1 MEGGI
6 AMTLGTSPLALDDI
20 NLHEMAFWEK
30 PPGHRQ
36 QAFALLRAQPHPVFF
51 DEQKLPFMRKG
62 NGFYALVKHADVT
75 EASRNPAAFSSEP
88 CSTLIPDMLPFIA
101 RYFGS
106 IINMDDPR
114 HGRIRRI
121 VSRAFT
127 PRVLAKME
135 SDLQAAARQ
144 IVDDLIAKG
153 PCDFVTNVAARLPV
167 QVICDMMGVPAEQRE
182 LVFHHTNISLGWS
195 DPEYT
200 GFTADFNRR
209 QMART
214 LAKLV
219 QVGHG
224 LHQLAMRLGRDRR
237 RAATAGDPP
246 GDLTTALVTANVDG
260 ENLTDQELGSFFI
273 LLLIAGSETTRNAIA
288 HGLKLLTDHPGQ
300 RALLLADFDAR
311 IGGTLEEILRICTP
325 VIYFRR
331 TLIRDFELNG
341 FPLKAGEKVL
351 LFYNSANRDEA
362 IFDRPDEFD
371 ITRTDNRHLAFGAPG
386 PHFCLGT
393 HLARREM
400 TVMFRELLT
409 RLPEIRA
416 TGEPDM
422 LLSNFINGIKH
433 MECTF

>member
-1 MEGGI
+1 
-6 AMTLGTSPLALDDI
+6 MTVGTSPLALNDI
-20 NLHEMAFWEK
+20 NLPEMAFWER
-30 PPGHRQ
+30 PPAHRQ

-51 DEQKLPFMRKG
+51 DEQKMPFLRKG
-62 NGFYALVKHADVT
+62 PGFYALVKHADVT
-75 EASRNPAAFSSEP
+75 EASRHPAVFSNEP
-88 CSTLIPDMLPFIA
+88 CSIYIPDLPRYTA
-101 RYFGS
+101 CYFGS

-135 SDLQAAARQ
+135 SDLQASARR
-144 IVDDLIAKG
+144 IVDDLIASG
-153 PCDFVTNVAARLPV
+153 PCDFVTNVASRLPV
-167 QVICDMMGVPAEQRE
+167 QVICDMMGVPEDQRE
-182 LVFHHTNISLGWS
+182 MVFHHTNLTLGWS

-200 GFTADFNRR
+200 GFTADFNHW
-209 QMART
+209 QMARA

-224 LHQLAMRLGRDRR
+224 LHGMAMHMGRDRR

-246 GDLTTALVTANVDG
+246 ADLTTALVTANVDG
-260 ENLTDQELGSFFI
+260 EKLTDQELGSFFI
-273 LLLIAGSETTRNAIA
+273 LLLIAGSETTRNVIA
-288 HGLKLLTDHPGQ
+288 HGLKLLTDYPDQ
-300 RALLLADFDAR
+300 RALLLEDFDAR
-311 IGGTLEEILRICTP
+311 IGGALEEILRISPP
-325 VIYFRR
+325 VMFFRR
-331 TLIRDFELNG
+331 TLTRDFELNG
-341 FPLKAGEKVL
+341 FPLKSGDKVL

-362 IFDRPDEFD
+362 VFDRPDEFD
-371 ITRTDNRHLAFGAPG
+371 ITRTDNPHLAFGAPG

-416 TGEPDM
+416 AGEPDM
-422 LLSNFINGIKH
+422 LLSNWINGIKH
-433 MECTF
+433 LDCTF

>member
-1 MEGGI
+1 
-6 AMTLGTSPLALDDI
+6 MTAGTFPQALEEI
-20 NLHEMAFWEK
+20 NLSDMAFWQR
-30 PPGHRQ
+30 PPGDRER
-36 QAFALLRAQPHPVFF
+36 AFALLRAQPRPVFF
-51 DEQKLPFMRKG
+51 AESKIPFIRKG
-62 NGFYALVKHADVT
+62 AGYYALTRHADVT
-75 EASRNPAAFSSEP
+75 EASRHPSVFSSEP
-88 CSTLIPDMLPFIA
+88 CATAIPDMPGYLA

-135 SDLQAAARQ
+135 EDLQASARR

-153 PCDFVTNVAARLPV
+153 PCDFVTNVAALLPV
-167 QVICDMMGVPAEQRE
+167 QVICDMMGVPEEKRE
-182 LVFHHTNISLGWS
+182 MVFHHTNIVLGWS

-200 GFTADFNRR
+200 GFTADFGRW

-214 LAKLV
+214 LASLV
-219 QVGHG
+219 RVGHE
-224 LHQLAMRLGRDRR
+224 LHRMAMGLGRDRR
-237 RAATAGDPP
+237 RAAAAGDPP

-260 ENLTDQELGSFFI
+260 EKLTDQELGSFFI
-273 LLLIAGSETTRNAIA
+273 LLLVAGSETTRNAIS
-288 HGLKLLTDHPGQ
+288 HGLKLLTDNPRQ
-300 RALLLADFDAR
+300 RALLMEDFDAR
-311 IGGTLEEILRICTP
+311 IGGALEEILRICTP

-331 TLIRDFELNG
+331 TLARDFVLNG
-341 FPLKAGEKVL
+341 FPLKSGDKVL

-362 IFDRPDEFD
+362 VFDHPDEFD
-371 ITRTDNRHLAFGAPG
+371 ITRTDIPHVAFGAPG

-409 RLPEIRA
+409 RLPEIKA
-416 TGEPDM
+416 TGEPDR

-433 MECTF
+433 MDCTW